1 MIKIGITGSIAMGKT
16 TIANALKRLQIPVHD
31 SDKTVKELI
40 ERNQVIIS
48 EIKKNWPEAV
58 NNSFVN
64 KTILREIIF
73 SNKKDKLKLENMLH
87 PLVRISQKEFQS
99 NYENKKTIIAF
110 DVPLL
115 YETKQKNKY
124 DYIFLAVCNDS
135 TQTKRALKRKTL
147 NLEMLKKIKDSQLT
161 VENKIM
167 HNPIVINTEYPR
179 IVNFVTIFYK
189 IMSIKLGLLAKNG

>member
-1 MIKIGITGSIAMGKT
+1 MGKT
-16 TIANALKRLQIPVHD
+16 TIANILKRLQIPVHD
-31 SDKTVKELI
+31 SDKTVKALI
-40 ERNQVIIS
+40 EKNQVIIAK
-48 EIKKNWPEAV
+48 IKNNWPEAV
-58 NNSFVN
+58 KNNFVN
-64 KTILREIIF
+64 KNILREIIF
-73 SNKKDKLKLENMLH
+73 SNKKDKLKLEKILH
-87 PLVRISQKEFQS
+87 PLVKISQKEFQS
-99 NYENKKTIIAF
+99 NYENKKSIIAF

-135 TQTKRALKRKTL
+135 TQIKRALKRETL

>member
-16 TIANALKRLQIPVHD
+16 TIAKGLKILQIPVHD

-40 ERNQVIIS
+40 ERNQVIIAK
-48 EIKKNWPEAV
+48 IKNNWPEAV
-58 NNSFVN
+58 KNNFVN
-64 KTILREIIF
+64 KNILREIIF
-73 SNKKDKLKLENMLH
+73 SNKKDKLKLEKILH
-87 PLVRISQKEFQS
+87 PLVKISQKEFQS
-99 NYENKKTIIAF
+99 NYENKKSIIAF

-189 IMSIKLGLLAKNG
+189 IMSIKIGLLTKNG